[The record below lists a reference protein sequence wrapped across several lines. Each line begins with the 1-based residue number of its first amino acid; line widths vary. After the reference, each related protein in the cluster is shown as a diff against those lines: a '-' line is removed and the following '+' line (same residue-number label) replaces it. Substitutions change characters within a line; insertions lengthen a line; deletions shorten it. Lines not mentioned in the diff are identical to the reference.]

1 MGTGWCEER
10 GEKRAIAQKLPVEQ
24 TLIGRIPNGCFL
36 RQEDCC
42 SLQFLRFL
50 AQQRHDRNDHKT

>member
-24 TLIGRIPNGCFL
+24 TLVGRITNGCFL
-36 RQEDCC
+36 RRKVCC
-42 SLQFLRFL
+42 SLQFL
-50 AQQRHDRNDHKT
+50 